1 MILNLTGIKYFLRMS
16 KLKNNFKEWY
26 QPHDSFVVRNPL
38 FPVDLFFNWKAEG
51 NSGTKEF
58 LTNYL
63 RNFYLQPIAQEALY
77 IGSPD
82 LYEQML
88 LWLDNKIE
96 KPDKKEKTELSL
108 VKYMIRMC
116 TRCTPYGLFASCT
129 SGKISETT
137 LIELSG
143 TNFLQRKGRL
153 DMDYMCEVHTHLLKQ
168 KEISD
173 QLLFFPNTSLYMTGE
188 QLRYIEHRFQEK
200 TGRSYHLVQ
209 IELSDYL
216 QKILHVAKNGNTP
229 LQLASEITEGDVSGD
244 EAQEFIYELI

>member
-1 MILNLTGIKYFLRMS
+1 MS
-16 KLKNNFKEWY
+16 RLKNKFKEWY

-38 FPVDLFFNWKAEG
+38 FPVEIFFNWKAEG
-51 NSGTKEF
+51 ANSDGTREILKK
-58 LTNYL
+58 YL
-63 RNFYLQPIAQEALY
+63 RDFYMQPVAQEALY

-82 LYEQML
+82 LHEQLL

-129 SGKISETT
+129 LGNISETT
-137 LIELSG
+137 HIDLADKKI
-143 TNFLQRKGRL
+143 LQRKGRL
-153 DMDYMCEVHTHLLKQ
+153 DMNYVCEVHTYLLKQ

-173 QLLFFPNTSLYMTGE
+173 QLLFFPNTSLYSIGE